1 MISPRTTIVL
11 AQARVVILG
20 HSLWRNRYASDPGV
34 LGRTIRVNG
43 VPSVVIG
50 VMPDGFSFPTRS
62 RLWQPLALLPQR
74 MLASRDARDLSA
86 FGRLAPDTKHRAGG
100 RRSCAGSPPR
110 SGSSIRRR
118 IATSHRSWSRIVS
131 GPSAAAVGPR
141 FQC

>member
-1 MISPRTTIVL
+1 M
-11 AQARVVILG
+11 VILG
-20 HSLWRNRYASDPGV
+20 HSLWRNRYGSDPGV

-62 RLWQPLALLPQR
+62 RLWQPLALLPDR

-86 FGRLAPDTKHRAGG
+86 FGRLAHDEAHRAGRRRLERD
-100 RRSCAGSPPR
+100 RRSAR
-110 SGSSIRRR
+110 RSSIRRR
-118 IATSHRSWSRIVS
+118 IATSHRSWRRIAS
-131 GPSAAAVGPR
+131 GPSAAGAGPC